1 MYRFITGV
9 VALGLAA
16 CAAYFSVIGIA
27 SLMGANF
34 LQVAV
39 MAGFLEAGK
48 LVCAS
53 AAYRFRKVAP
63 TWIRGLFITFTG
75 IMMLITSLGIFGFL
89 SSSYQKAASER
100 DVNQQQVENVESKL
114 QTFKS
119 EVARLKEDRQRLISE
134 QQELQQ
140 TRAEQGWLS
149 KRQDQRLSDIPADLS
164 ETDSALTASR
174 DSVLSLQ
181 SRITN
186 LESSQNEEAKLGPI
200 IFVANTVGLPEDSA
214 ALYFIMLLIFVFD
227 PMAVTLVVALSMA
240 TDFEETVT
248 EDEEQEENKVLLSD
262 LAEMDEKERKEKLD
276 EIARE
281 AGSKNKQETKSDG
294 EKILDYDPTGK
305 RPDPQEIRETL
316 GKPLPDD
323 EKEIDGNNLTAKEPD
338 PQKIR
343 ESLGGTVMNSMAG
356 EKPTPDER
364 IDKIQDIAAGDI
376 LQSFDEEDNSRNKAS
391 EEQVE
396 EDPFYPEKP
405 PKLEE
410 EDNPPQKEQDFEEW
424 VSGGDEN
431 QEPEEKPWKQPFKRP
446 FDR

>member
-34 LQVAV
+34 WQVAV

-63 TWIRGLFITFTG
+63 RWIRGLFITFTG
-75 IMMLITSLGIFGFL
+75 VMMLITSLGIFGFL

-134 QQELQQ
+134 QQELQE

-248 EDEEQEENKVLLSD
+248 EDEKQD
-262 LAEMDEKERKEKLD
+262 
-276 EIARE
+276 E
-281 AGSKNKQETKSDG
+281 AGGG
-294 EKILDYDPTGK
+294 ERILEYDPTGK

-316 GKPLPDD
+316 GKPLPDSESGD
-323 EKEIDGNNLTAKEPD
+323 QGKIDGSNLTAKKPD
-338 PQKIR
+338 PQEVR
-343 ESLGGTVMNSMAG
+343 ETLGGTVMNSMAG
-356 EKPTPDER
+356 EKPTPDEK
-364 IDKIQDIAAGDI
+364 IDKIQDIAAD
-376 LQSFDEEDNSRNKAS
+376 QSFDEENNSRNKAS

-405 PKLEE
+405 PKLEVK
-410 EDNPPQKEQDFEEW
+410 DNPPQKEQDFEEW
-424 VSGGDEN
+424 VNGGDE
-431 QEPEEKPWKQPFKRP
+431 QPEEKPWKQPFKRP
-446 FDR
+446 FNR

>member
-34 LQVAV
+34 WQVAV

-240 TDFEETVT
+240 TDFEETVEE
-248 EDEEQEENKVLLSD
+248 EDLKNGEETTPDHIEEVGD
-262 LAEMDEKERKEKLD
+262 EAEPQNEDKSALD
-276 EIARE
+276 
-281 AGSKNKQETKSDG
+281 
-294 EKILDYDPTGK
+294 
-305 RPDPQEIRETL
+305 
-316 GKPLPDD
+316 KPLPNTEERIERMQRFASLD
-323 EKEIDGNNLTAKEPD
+323 EESGDIRDSLRDKIPIEEVQRVDKKAKEMSEDILEERKKEIAKH
-338 PQKIR
+338 QNK
-343 ESLGGTVMNSMAG
+343 
-356 EKPTPDER
+356 
-364 IDKIQDIAAGDI
+364 
-376 LQSFDEEDNSRNKAS
+376 FHEDSNSRNKSS

-396 EDPFYPEKP
+396 QNPAYPEKP
-405 PKLEE
+405 PELEE
-410 EDNPPQKEQDFEEW
+410 EEDSPPQKEQDFEEW
-424 VSGGDEN
+424 VSGGDE
-431 QEPEEKPWKQPFKRP
+431 QPEEKPWKQPFKRP

>member
-34 LQVAV
+34 WQVAV

-63 TWIRGLFITFTG
+63 RWIRGLFITFTG
-75 IMMLITSLGIFGFL
+75 VMMLITSLGIFGFL

-186 LESSQNEEAKLGPI
+186 LESKQNEEAKLGPI

-248 EDEEQEENKVLLSD
+248 EEEEQ
-262 LAEMDEKERKEKLD
+262 DEGGGGER
-276 EIARE
+276 
-281 AGSKNKQETKSDG
+281 
-294 EKILDYDPTGK
+294 ILDYDPTGK

-316 GKPLPDD
+316 SKPLPDSESGD
-323 EKEIDGNNLTAKEPD
+323 QGKIDGSNLTAKKPD
-338 PQKIR
+338 PQEVR
-343 ESLGGTVMNSMAG
+343 ETLGGTVMNSMAG
-356 EKPTPDER
+356 EKPTPDEK
-364 IDKIQDIAAGDI
+364 IDKIQDIAAE
-376 LQSFDEEDNSRNKAS
+376 QSFDEKDNSRNKAS

-405 PKLEE
+405 PKLEVK
-410 EDNPPQKEQDFEEW
+410 DNPPQKEQDFEEW
-424 VSGGDEN
+424 VNGGDE
-431 QEPEEKPWKQPFKRP
+431 QPEEKPWKQPFKRP
-446 FDR
+446 FNR

>member
-34 LQVAV
+34 WQVAV

-63 TWIRGLFITFTG
+63 RWIRGLFITFTG
-75 IMMLITSLGIFGFL
+75 VMMLITSLGIFGFL

-181 SRITN
+181 SRITS
-186 LESSQNEEAKLGPI
+186 LESKQNEEAKLGPI

-248 EDEEQEENKVLLSD
+248 EDEEQNEGGGG
-262 LAEMDEKERKEKLD
+262 ER
-276 EIARE
+276 
-281 AGSKNKQETKSDG
+281 
-294 EKILDYDPTGK
+294 ILDYDPTGK

-316 GKPLPDD
+316 GKPLPDSESGD
-323 EKEIDGNNLTAKEPD
+323 QGKIDGSNLTAKKPD
-338 PQKIR
+338 PQEVR
-343 ESLGGTVMNSMAG
+343 ETLGGTVMNSMAG
-356 EKPTPDER
+356 EKPTPDEK
-364 IDKIQDIAAGDI
+364 IDKIQDIAAD
-376 LQSFDEEDNSRNKAS
+376 QSFDEENNLRNKAS

-405 PKLEE
+405 PKLEVK
-410 EDNPPQKEQDFEEW
+410 DNPPQKEQDFEEW
-424 VSGGDEN
+424 VNGGDE
-431 QEPEEKPWKQPFKRP
+431 QPEEKPWKQPFKRP
-446 FDR
+446 FNR

>member
-34 LQVAV
+34 WQVAV

-75 IMMLITSLGIFGFL
+75 VMMLITSLGIFGFL

-119 EVARLKEDRQRLISE
+119 EVDRLKEDRQRLISE

-140 TRAEQGWLS
+140 TGAEQGWLS

-181 SRITN
+181 SRITS
-186 LESSQNEEAKLGPI
+186 LESKQNEEAKLGPI

-248 EDEEQEENKVLLSD
+248 EDEKQD
-262 LAEMDEKERKEKLD
+262 
-276 EIARE
+276 E
-281 AGSKNKQETKSDG
+281 AGGG
-294 EKILDYDPTGK
+294 ERILEYDPTGK
-305 RPDPQEIRETL
+305 RPDPQEIRKTL
-316 GKPLPDD
+316 GKPLPDSESGD
-323 EKEIDGNNLTAKEPD
+323 QGKIDGSNLTAKKPD
-338 PQKIR
+338 LQEVR
-343 ESLGGTVMNSMAG
+343 ETLGGTVMNSMAG
-356 EKPTPDER
+356 EKPTPDEK
-364 IDKIQDIAAGDI
+364 IDKIQDIAAD
-376 LQSFDEEDNSRNKAS
+376 QSFDEENNSRNKAS

-405 PKLEE
+405 PKLEVK
-410 EDNPPQKEQDFEEW
+410 DNPPQKEQDFEEW
-424 VSGGDEN
+424 VNGGDE
-431 QEPEEKPWKQPFKRP
+431 QPEEKPWKQPFKRP
-446 FDR
+446 FNR

>member
-34 LQVAV
+34 WQVAV

-75 IMMLITSLGIFGFL
+75 VMMLITSLGIFGFL

-119 EVARLKEDRQRLISE
+119 EVDRLKEDRQRLISE

-181 SRITN
+181 SRITS
-186 LESSQNEEAKLGPI
+186 LESKQNEEAKLGPI

-248 EDEEQEENKVLLSD
+248 EDEKQD
-262 LAEMDEKERKEKLD
+262 
-276 EIARE
+276 E
-281 AGSKNKQETKSDG
+281 AGGG
-294 EKILDYDPTGK
+294 ERILEYDPTGK
-305 RPDPQEIRETL
+305 RPDPQEIRKTL
-316 GKPLPDD
+316 GKPLPDSESGD
-323 EKEIDGNNLTAKEPD
+323 QGKIDGSNLTAKKPD
-338 PQKIR
+338 LQEVR
-343 ESLGGTVMNSMAG
+343 ETLGGTVMNSMAG
-356 EKPTPDER
+356 EKPTPDEK
-364 IDKIQDIAAGDI
+364 IDKIQDIAAD
-376 LQSFDEEDNSRNKAS
+376 QSFDEENNSRNKAS

-405 PKLEE
+405 PKLEVK
-410 EDNPPQKEQDFEEW
+410 DNPPQKEQDFEEW
-424 VSGGDEN
+424 VNGGDE
-431 QEPEEKPWKQPFKRP
+431 QPEEKPWKQPFKRP
-446 FDR
+446 FNR

>member
-1 MYRFITGV
+1 
-9 VALGLAA
+9 LGLAA

-34 LQVAV
+34 WQVAV

-63 TWIRGLFITFTG
+63 RWIRGLFITFTG
-75 IMMLITSLGIFGFL
+75 VMMLITSLGIFGFL

-100 DVNQQQVENVESKL
+100 DINQQQVENVESKL

-214 ALYFIMLLIFVFD
+214 ALYFIILLIFVFD

-248 EDEEQEENKVLLSD
+248 EDEKQD
-262 LAEMDEKERKEKLD
+262 
-276 EIARE
+276 E
-281 AGSKNKQETKSDG
+281 AGGG
-294 EKILDYDPTGK
+294 ERILDYDPTGK

-316 GKPLPDD
+316 GKPLPDSESGD
-323 EKEIDGNNLTAKEPD
+323 QGKIDGSNLTAKKPD
-338 PQKIR
+338 PQEVR
-343 ESLGGTVMNSMAG
+343 ETLGGTVMNSMAG
-356 EKPTPDER
+356 EKPTPDEK
-364 IDKIQDIAAGDI
+364 IDKIQDIAAD
-376 LQSFDEEDNSRNKAS
+376 QSFDEKDNSRNKAS

-405 PKLEE
+405 PKLEVK
-410 EDNPPQKEQDFEEW
+410 DNPPQKEQDFEEW
-424 VSGGDEN
+424 VNGGDE
-431 QEPEEKPWKQPFKRP
+431 QPEEKPWKQPFKRP
-446 FDR
+446 FNR

>member
-1 MYRFITGV
+1 MTFYKFTTGV

-34 LQVAV
+34 WQVAV

-134 QQELQQ
+134 QQELQE

-149 KRQDQRLSDIPADLS
+149 KRQDQRLSNIPADLS

-200 IFVANTVGLPEDSA
+200 IFVANTVGLSEDSA

-248 EDEEQEENKVLLSD
+248 EEQ
-262 LAEMDEKERKEKLD
+262 DEKSSGER
-276 EIARE
+276 
-281 AGSKNKQETKSDG
+281 
-294 EKILDYDPTGK
+294 ILDYDPAGK
-305 RPDPQEIRETL
+305 KVDLQEVREML
-316 GKPLPDD
+316 GKPLPDSEKNSD
-323 EKEIDGNNLTAKEPD
+323 EEKEINVTAGKIDTDKLRDLSSQDGADEESGGEEEVAADSEFLNRSIEEVVSVDDSAENATYEEDVESENDGNNDLEED
-338 PQKIR
+338 V
-343 ESLGGTVMNSMAG
+343 EN
-356 EKPTPDER
+356 
-364 IDKIQDIAAGDI
+364 
-376 LQSFDEEDNSRNKAS
+376 DEEEMSS
-391 EEQVE
+391 EV
-396 EDPFYPEKP
+396 
-405 PKLEE
+405 
-410 EDNPPQKEQDFEEW
+410 KEWFENAR
-424 VSGGDEN
+424 SST
-431 QEPEEKPWKQPFKRP
+431 PTTRSEKPWENPFRDNP
-446 FDR
+446 FGNFDSQQ